1 MVYLNN
7 ISLVLPK
14 KWEGKESACAGNWV
28 SVIKCCMSLK
38 YNVGGPLKHIL
49 CMENTDVTSP
59 SSLKLVTA
67 PFFNITFFYFL
78 VCRFF
83 RHPASRWL
91 RYTGCLLSFRLK
103 ESLSPP
109 DLVSLRSVVQGW
121 KNVELTSGGG
131 GKTDPQCMRSRGRIR
146 SKWVENSS
154 RQRQMEEIYCLS
166 SEHIKSTWC
175 QPFCMCWSSPR
186 HSWNKNMIYECIHNI
201 HIHMNITGS
210 FSRSAALCTYLF

>member
-38 YNVGGPLKHIL
+38 YNVGGPLKHIV

-121 KNVELTSGGG
+121 KNECRTHKWRWRKNGPPVYEIQGKDQVKMSRKQFTPTANGG
-131 GKTDPQCMRSRGRIR
+131 
-146 SKWVENSS
+146 NL
-154 RQRQMEEIYCLS
+154 LS
-166 SEHIKSTWC
+166 VQWAH
-175 QPFCMCWSSPR
+175 
-186 HSWNKNMIYECIHNI
+186 
-201 HIHMNITGS
+201 
-210 FSRSAALCTYLF
+210 